1 MTGRAAGRIP
11 VSTYRVQF
19 NRNFT
24 FTDAARL
31 APYWHALGITDCYG
45 SSYLKAVPGS
55 MHGYDLVDPTKF
67 NPEVGTEET
76 YREFIGALQQHG
88 LGHVLDIV
96 PNHMGIGQSANAWWL
111 DVLENGPCARH
122 ASFFDV
128 DWHPVKAELENKVL
142 LPILGDQYGIVLEN
156 QEIVLSFEDGGF
168 FVSYYSNKLPIDPKT
183 SIAILAFRLDDLTK
197 EVGDNDPHLQELQS
211 IITSLRHLPAR
222 NDMNPEKISERY
234 REKDIVKRR
243 LHTLTTESDVLAQYL
258 RNNVERF
265 NGTKGDPRSFDLLDE
280 ILNHQAYRLSYWR
293 VASDEVNYRRFFDI
307 NELAAIRMEDPEV
320 FRETHQLIFRLL
332 EEGSVT
338 GLRIDHV
345 DGLYDPGGYLRQL
358 QGWALKE
365 WGIKRDENPKPL
377 FLVVEKILA
386 KDEPLPE
393 SWPVHGTTGYEV
405 LNLVNGLFVNTR
417 NERAFT
423 DLYAR
428 LRGAHINYD
437 DLAYESKKLI
447 MRTSMAG
454 ETHVLGHHLN
464 RISERDRRSRDFT
477 LYSLTHAIREVIA
490 CFPVYRT
497 YVTDG
502 PEDVLDRDRAYI
514 RLAVAKAKRRN
525 PALTG
530 LVFDFLRDLLLKQAD
545 ERTRHDRELQTGFA
559 MKFQQATSPVT
570 AKGIEDTAF
579 YNYNR
584 LMSLNEV
591 GGEPEH
597 FGVSLATFHK
607 RMRERHANWPLG
619 LSASSTHDTKRSE
632 DVRAR
637 INVLSE
643 LPQAWKTH
651 LTQWTK
657 LNKRHKTEV
666 DGQLAPDRNEEYLLY
681 QNLIGS
687 WPLEELTGD
696 LDDAGCRQYVER
708 IHAYMHKAL
717 KEAKIHSSWVN
728 PNQAYDEAVRRFVDA
743 ILDRAKPNPFLDEF
757 LPFQAQIAQYGMYN
771 SLSQTLVKMAAP
783 GSPDF
788 YQGTELW
795 DFSLVDPD
803 NRRPVDYDL

>member
-345 DGLYDPGGYLRQL
+345 DGLYD
-358 QGWALKE
+358 
-365 WGIKRDENPKPL
+365 
-377 FLVVEKILA
+377 
-386 KDEPLPE
+386 
-393 SWPVHGTTGYEV
+393 
-405 LNLVNGLFVNTR
+405 
-417 NERAFT
+417 
-423 DLYAR
+423 
-428 LRGAHINYD
+428 
-437 DLAYESKKLI
+437 
-447 MRTSMAG
+447 
-454 ETHVLGHHLN
+454 
-464 RISERDRRSRDFT
+464 
-477 LYSLTHAIREVIA
+477 
-490 CFPVYRT
+490 
-497 YVTDG
+497 
-502 PEDVLDRDRAYI
+502 
-514 RLAVAKAKRRN
+514 
-525 PALTG
+525 
-530 LVFDFLRDLLLKQAD
+530 
-545 ERTRHDRELQTGFA
+545 
-559 MKFQQATSPVT
+559 
-570 AKGIEDTAF
+570 
-579 YNYNR
+579 
-584 LMSLNEV
+584 
-591 GGEPEH
+591 
-597 FGVSLATFHK
+597 
-607 RMRERHANWPLG
+607 
-619 LSASSTHDTKRSE
+619 
-632 DVRAR
+632 
-637 INVLSE
+637 
-643 LPQAWKTH
+643 
-651 LTQWTK
+651 
-657 LNKRHKTEV
+657 
-666 DGQLAPDRNEEYLLY
+666 
-681 QNLIGS
+681 
-687 WPLEELTGD
+687 
-696 LDDAGCRQYVER
+696 
-708 IHAYMHKAL
+708 
-717 KEAKIHSSWVN
+717 
-728 PNQAYDEAVRRFVDA
+728 
-743 ILDRAKPNPFLDEF
+743 
-757 LPFQAQIAQYGMYN
+757 
-771 SLSQTLVKMAAP
+771 
-783 GSPDF
+783 
-788 YQGTELW
+788 
-795 DFSLVDPD
+795 
-803 NRRPVDYDL
+803 